1 MNIFNAL
8 SLIGGLALFLFGM
21 ETLGSG
27 LTTLSGGR
35 MEAILEKLTS
45 NVLKSV
51 LVGALVTAIIQSSS
65 TTTVMVVALVNA
77 GVMQLNQAVGVIM
90 GANIGTTITSWL
102 LSLSGIESDNLF
114 IQLLK
119 PSSFTPVLAII
130 AVILLMSSKRDSRRS
145 IATIMIGFAVL
156 MYGMDAMT
164 AAVVPLRELPAFTE
178 LFALFAH
185 PIVGLL
191 VGALLTAIIQSS
203 SASVGILQALCAT
216 GAVTYSAA
224 IPIIMGQ
231 NIGTCVTALL
241 ASIGTS
247 KNAKRTAY
255 IHLSFN
261 LIGTTLFMLLF
272 YSINWVRPF
281 AFLENAVRPFDIAI
295 IHSVF
300 NILATLVL
308 LPFAG
313 QLVRLVQFVI
323 RDKADDISM
332 LLDPVDEDLKRLD
345 PHFLEKPG
353 FAVEQAHATMTS
365 MARQAYRAVENALLL
380 LDTYSD
386 ERFDLV
392 CRMEQQ
398 IDRYEDALN
407 AYLMQISGCQLND
420 RDNRN
425 LTIMIHSLN
434 DFERISD
441 HAINIGEQAQKK
453 ANADQPFSAAAMDDV
468 HLYSRALLDIL
479 DRAVTVFAQND
490 VDYAR
495 TIEPLEQRIDDLD
508 TEFNNRH
515 VARLRK
521 GTCTGELGVI
531 INELYANMER
541 VADHC
546 SNIGICT
553 IQYNAHKY
561 TSHEYT
567 TDLNKTQGKFAEYY
581 QAFAEQYQLPAQIA
595 ATAQRPEPKSASAE
609 A

>member
-1 MNIFNAL
+1 MDIFNVL

-35 MEAILEKLTS
+35 METILEKLTS
-45 NVLKSV
+45 NILKSV
-51 LVGALVTAIIQSSS
+51 LLGALVTAVIQSSS

-90 GANIGTTITSWL
+90 GANIGTTVTSWL

-130 AVILLMSSKRDSRRS
+130 AVILLMSAKRDSRRS
-145 IATIMIGFAVL
+145 IATIMIGFAIL
-156 MYGMDAMT
+156 MYGMEAMT
-164 AAVVPLRELPAFTE
+164 AAVVPLRELPEFTN
-178 LFALFAH
+178 LFVLFSH

-216 GAVTYSAA
+216 GAVTYGAA

-247 KNAKRTAY
+247 KNARRTAC

-261 LIGTTLFMLLF
+261 LIGTTVFMLLF
-272 YSINWVRPF
+272 YAINWIRPF
-281 AFLENAVRPFDIAI
+281 DFLGNAVRSFDIAI
-295 IHSVF
+295 IHSAF

-313 QLVRLVQFVI
+313 QLVRLVQLVI
-323 RDKADDISM
+323 RDKPGDAS
-332 LLDPVDEDLKRLD
+332 LQLDPVDEDLKRLN

-353 FAVEQAHATMTS
+353 FAVEQAHTAMTA

-407 AYLMQISGCQLND
+407 AYLMQISGCPLND

-425 LTIMIHSLN
+425 LTIMMHSLN

-453 ANADQPFSAAAMDDV
+453 ARADQPFSAAAMDDV

-479 DRAVTVFAQND
+479 DRAVTVFADND
-490 VDYAR
+490 VEYAQ

-515 VARLRK
+515 VSRLRE

-581 QAFAEQYQLPAQIA
+581 NAFAEQYQLPEPGTAPAQN
-595 ATAQRPEPKSASAE
+595 PN
-609 A
+609 